1 MRISLTDRGFWFA
14 HLNGVWVYLRLGLL
28 VSACIFIM
36 AGLMA
41 LADKFGAAWVYG
53 AATAFVVMVG
63 AFTFA
68 WARPARNEP
77 PIFAAFLLYL
87 AKPRAPELLRELHDS
102 FQEIVARV
110 GQSAA
115 RVWYWAQVAR
125 IAASTVSTAVRVFAD
140 VGTVI
145 ARLISSI
152 TRY

>member
-1 MRISLTDRGFWFA
+1 MHTNLTNRAFWIT
-14 HLNGVWVYLRLGLL
+14 HLFGVWAYLRLGLL
-28 VSACIFIM
+28 VAACTFIV

-53 AATAFVVMVG
+53 GAIAITVMAG

-68 WARPARNEP
+68 WARPAKDEP

-87 AKPRAPELLRELHDS
+87 AKPRAPELLRDLHDE
-102 FQEIVARV
+102 FQEMVARV

-125 IAASTVSTAVRVFAD
+125 TAASTVSTSVRVFAD
-140 VGTVI
+140 IGIVI
-145 ARLISSI
+145 SRIISTI
-152 TRY
+152 TRI